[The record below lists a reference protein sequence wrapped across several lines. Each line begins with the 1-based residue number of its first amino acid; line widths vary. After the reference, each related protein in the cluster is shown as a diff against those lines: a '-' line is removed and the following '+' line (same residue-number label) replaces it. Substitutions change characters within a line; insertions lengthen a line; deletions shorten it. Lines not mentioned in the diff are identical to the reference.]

1 MTLRQAP
8 TRKVIVVVG
17 VILAFAVAGIMLTV
31 AWMSALT
38 IPIMHS
44 ENLKITDAQF
54 NKGFLTVTVKNTGDT
69 RYDLD
74 VITITQILVV
84 PIRQDLHFLNQT
96 FPMSIPIHVGEQ
108 ASITVGYER
117 ISGEVYLITLTS
129 ARGGD
134 WHYNAVAP

>member
-8 TRKVIVVVG
+8 TRKVIVVIG
-17 VILAFAVAGIMLTV
+17 VILAFAVTGIVLTA

-38 IPIMHS
+38 IPITHS
-44 ENLKITDAQF
+44 ENLEITDAQLS
-54 NKGFLTVTVKNTGDT
+54 KGFLTVTAKNTGDT

-74 VITITQILVV
+74 AVTITQILVV

-129 ARGGD
+129 TRGSD